1 MPDTSAPQVT
11 ESQVYEALRE
21 VFDPEIPVSVVDL
34 GLIYDVKII
43 DDWVGVKMTL
53 TTPGCGM
60 AGAISNQVRERV
72 PVQIAGPDRIG
83 RHLRIFNRPA
93 YRDSPAVVRAIVYLD
108 HQLFRLPVIRKVRSA
123 DDRRAVA
130 LTLTA
135 LGKKEAGRT
144 GAWSDLGR
152 MGVAGLSPSEQ
163 AVFLRGLTKV
173 IHALQ
178 EQGVIS
184 TVRMC
189 AGCAYFRPYA
199 HADTARPHHCAFVNK
214 AMGEG
219 HLRLECP
226 DFVPVPEV
234 EGAERWRR
242 FVSGNKGR

>member
-1 MPDTSAPQVT
+1 MATPVPVLGDKSIEDHITVGLGKVAM
-11 ESQVYEALRE
+11 ALRHQAWE
-21 VFDPEIPVSVVDL
+21 GGVARSLTPTQ
-34 GLIYDVKII
+34 GLILVLLMERDGESLRLNDVAAALC
-43 DDWVGVKMTL
+43 L
-53 TTPGCGM
+53 TAATASDAVM
-60 AGAISNQVRERV
+60 ALERKGLV
-72 PVQIAGPDRIG
+72 
-83 RHLRIFNRPA
+83 
-93 YRDSPAVVRAIVYLD
+93 
-108 HQLFRLPVIRKVRSA
+108 RKVRSVN
-123 DDRRAVA
+123 DRRAVA

-144 GAWSDLGR
+144 GAWSDLVR

-226 DFVPVPEV
+226 EFVPVPEV